1 MLILINSF
9 VEIYDYVLITKQFNS
24 LHLLFHL
31 IPLYWALSVN
41 RAEAYNLNGSSRITS
56 WTPIWIM

>member
-9 VEIYDYVLITKQFNS
+9 VEIYDYVLITKRFNS

-41 RAEAYNLNGSSRITS
+41 RAEAYNLNV
-56 WTPIWIM
+56 